1 MLARL
6 LNAKFLPSSSDAGL
20 LVLRVGAG
28 LILFMRHG
36 WEKVS
41 PLTLINPQFPDPLHI
56 GHNTTWVLAML
67 SDGICS
73 LLIALGVGTRWLSF
87 YCFFNIFVAWAL
99 VHHFTF
105 VGKTPG
111 ADHGE
116 LIALYLT
123 AFTALMVA
131 GPGRYSVD
139 GWLAAKEETSG
150 FVVKA
155 HPAAQPSAQG
165 N

>member
-1 MLARL
+1 MLGRI
-6 LNAKFLPSSSDAGL
+6 LNAKFISSNYDGGL

-28 LILFMRHG
+28 LVLFLRHG

-41 PLTLINPQFPDPLHI
+41 QMTLINPNFPDPLHI
-56 GHNTTWVLAML
+56 GHSLTWTLALL

-73 LLIALGVGTRWLSF
+73 LLIVLGVGTRWLAL

-105 VGKTPG
+105 LGKSPG

-116 LIALYLT
+116 LIALYLV
-123 AFTALMVA
+123 AFAALMVA

-139 GWLAAKEETSG
+139 GRLADR
-150 FVVKA
+150 
-155 HPAAQPSAQG
+155 
-165 N
+165 

>member
-1 MLARL
+1 MIGRI
-6 LNAKFLPSSSDAGL
+6 LNVNFVPSNYDAGL

-28 LILFMRHG
+28 LILFLRHG

-41 PLTLINPQFPDPLHI
+41 QLTLINPHFPNPLHI
-56 GHNTTWVLAML
+56 GHSTSWVLAML

-73 LLIALGVGTRWLSF
+73 VLIVLGVGTRWLSF
-87 YCFFNIFVAWAL
+87 YCLVNIFVAWAF

-105 VGKTPG
+105 WGKIPG

-116 LIALYLT
+116 LIALYLVSF
-123 AFTALMVA
+123 AALIVA

-139 GWLAAKEETSG
+139 AKLAARVHSR
-150 FVVKA
+150 
-155 HPAAQPSAQG
+155 
-165 N
+165 

>member
-1 MLARL
+1 MLARI
-6 LNAKFLPSSSDAGL
+6 LNAKFVPSNTDAGL
-20 LVLRVGAG
+20 LVLRVATG

-41 PLTLINPQFPDPLHI
+41 QLTLINPRFPDPLHI

-73 LLIALGVGTRWLSF
+73 LLIMLGVGTRWLAF
-87 YCFFNIFVAWAL
+87 YCFFNISVAWAL
-99 VHHFTF
+99 IHHFTF
-105 VGKTPG
+105 LGKSAG

-116 LIALYLT
+116 LIALYLG
-123 AFTALMVA
+123 AFAALMVA

-139 GWLAAKEETSG
+139 AMLLEKEEESADEIP
-150 FVVKA
+150 A
-155 HPAAQPSAQG
+155 HAAVQPIH
-165 N
+165 

>member
-1 MLARL
+1 MLSRI
-6 LNAKFLPSSSDAGL
+6 LNAKFVPSSSDAAL

-28 LILFMRHG
+28 LILFLRHG

-41 PLTLINPQFPDPLHI
+41 TLALTNPKFPDPLHI

-73 LLIALGVGTRWLSF
+73 LLIILGVGTRWLSF
-87 YCFFNIFVAWAL
+87 YCFFNIFVAWSL

-105 VGKTPG
+105 LGKTPG

-123 AFTALMVA
+123 SFAALMV
-131 GPGRYSVD
+131 GGSGRYSVD
-139 GWLAAKEETSG
+139 AMLAEKEQTSG
-150 FVVKA
+150 HAIHAVA
-155 HPAAQPSAQG
+155 TPAADSI
-165 N
+165 

>member
-1 MLARL
+1 MIGRL
-6 LNAKFLPSSSDAGL
+6 VNAKFAPSSSDTGL
-20 LVLRVGAG
+20 LLLRIGAG
-28 LILFMRHG
+28 LVLFLRHG

-41 PLTLINPQFPDPLHI
+41 RLTLINPNFPDPLHI

-73 LLIALGVGTRWLSF
+73 LLIILGFGTRWLSL

-105 VGKTPG
+105 FGKIPG

-116 LIALYLT
+116 LIALYLV
-123 AFTALMVA
+123 AFAVLMAA

-139 GWLAAKEETSG
+139 AWLAEKQETASSEG
-150 FVVKA
+150 
-155 HPAAQPSAQG
+155 
-165 N
+165 

>member
-1 MLARL
+1 MLGRI
-6 LNAKFLPSSSDAGL
+6 LNAKFVPSSSDVGL
-20 LVLRVGAG
+20 LVLRIGAG
-28 LILFMRHG
+28 LILFLRHG

-41 PLTLINPQFPDPLHI
+41 QLTLINPHFPDPLHI
-56 GHNTTWVLAML
+56 GHSTTWVLAVL

-73 LLIALGVGTRWLSF
+73 LLIVLGVGTRWLSL

-105 VGKTPG
+105 LGKSPG

-116 LIALYLT
+116 LIALYLV
-123 AFTALMVA
+123 AFAALMAA

-139 GWLAAKEETSG
+139 ARLAEK
-150 FVVKA
+150 
-155 HPAAQPSAQG
+155 
-165 N
+165 

>member
-1 MLARL
+1 MLGRI
-6 LNAKFLPSSSDAGL
+6 LNAKFIPSSSDAGL
-20 LVLRVGAG
+20 LVLRVSTGF
-28 LILFMRHG
+28 ILFMRHG

-41 PLTLINPQFPDPLHI
+41 RLTLMNPTFPDPLHI
-56 GHNTTWVLAML
+56 GHNLTWTLAML

-73 LLIALGVGTRWLSF
+73 LLIILGIGTRWLSF

-105 VGKTPG
+105 LGKSAG

-116 LIALYLT
+116 LIALYLG
-123 AFTALMVA
+123 AFAALMVA

-139 GWLAAKEETSG
+139 AMVAEKEETSTSHAIHG
-150 FVVKA
+150 R
-155 HPAAQPSAQG
+155 PAVQG
-165 N
+165 L